1 MSAGPLSADK
11 RRDMRK
17 CVYVVDDD
25 TLVLDVI
32 CSKLAAAGY
41 EVEQYSDAAAFL
53 EAAPA
58 LAPGCIVLDLDM
70 PGMNGLEVQEMLVRM
85 GLTFCIIFYSG
96 RGSVRHAVAGMRAG
110 AADFLQKS
118 SNIQPLIAA
127 IEKGFRK

>member
-1 MSAGPLSADK
+1 MSAAPTSTDEGTDV
-11 RRDMRK
+11 RK

-25 TLVLDVI
+25 PLILDVI
-32 CSKLAAAGY
+32 CSKLVAAGY
-41 EVEQYSDAAAFL
+41 KVEEYSDAAAFL
-53 EAAPA
+53 EAAPT
-58 LAPGCIVLDLDM
+58 LAHGCIVLDLDM

-127 IEKGFRK
+127 IEKGFRR